1 MKKGKFQSLSFKI
14 MSSIVVTSMV
24 IIVGIFLSFEKINKK
39 AFYDVEFQKAK
50 LIVKTIE
57 PLVAIDIYLGLED
70 KMHSLVNQLL
80 KNNDILSVTILQHN
94 KPLYKVESKNQNGT
108 LFVFKKDI
116 LQPNSQKK
124 IGTIEL
130 NYSNHTYKQL
140 VNKYNKLLMIMLVAL
155 GVIFILLSIY
165 IEGLLKP
172 LKKVAKLLKGFSPEK
187 KLEIQVIKQN
197 NEVSL
202 ILTALNEMQEK
213 IYDFT
218 RKQKDINVYLE
229 KEVNKKTSELQEQL
243 FKDDLTQLPNRKKLF
258 SDIKNSKNDGAL
270 LILNIDDFKE
280 INDFYGQSV
289 GDYIL
294 VEFTKRLQN
303 FLEDEKNITLSR
315 LSGDEFALF
324 FVHRPSYRSFMR
336 VVNNLTKETE
346 KMVFEYEQSE
356 IFIRITIG
364 GTMDLHDEMLEKA
377 DIALKIAKK
386 QKKYF
391 LLYDEKLDVKRQYK
405 ENMEWVKKLKSA
417 IKEDRI
423 VPYFQPIFDV
433 KTQKPV
439 SYECLI
445 RLIDTDGSVI
455 SPYKFLTIAQ
465 KSKLYPQLTQI
476 MVEKSCQYF
485 QHKNTTFS
493 VNLSINDILDVDM
506 VAYIQKCVKKYDVKN
521 KIVFEILETEGIDNY
536 EEVSSFILSMKR
548 LGCKISIDDFG
559 SGYSNF
565 EHILKL
571 DIDYIKID
579 GSLIKNLDTDVN
591 VQIVVETIVDF
602 SKKLH
607 LITIAEF
614 VHNQA
619 VFEKVKLLDIE
630 RVQGFYLG
638 EPDKEILED

>member
-1 MKKGKFQSLSFKI
+1 MQKRKFESLSFKI
-14 MSSIVVTSMV
+14 ISSIILTSVV
-24 IIVGIFLSFEKINKK
+24 IIIGIFLSFETINKK
-39 AFYDVEFQKAK
+39 AFYNVELQKAK

-57 PLVAIDIYLGLED
+57 PLVAIDIYLGMQN
-70 KMHSLVNQLL
+70 KMESIVKELI
-80 KNNDILSVTILQHN
+80 KNKDILSVKILKN
-94 KPLYKVESKNQNGT
+94 DKLIYEVKSKNKYKS
-108 LFVFKKDI
+108 LFIITYNI
-116 LQPNSQKK
+116 LQPNSKKK
-124 IGTIEL
+124 IGTIVL
-130 NYSNHTYKQL
+130 DYSNHNYEQLIYK
-140 VNKYNKLLMIMLVAL
+140 YTKLLVIMLVIL
-155 GVIFILLSIY
+155 FIISALLSIY
-165 IEGLLKP
+165 IKNILRPLRRIARLLQD
-172 LKKVAKLLKGFSPEK
+172 FSPEK
-187 KLEIQVIKQN
+187 KLKIKLMKEDNEI
-197 NEVSL
+197 SL
-202 ILTALNEMQEK
+202 ILSALNEMQEK
-213 IYDFT
+213 IFDFAS
-218 RKQKDINVYLE
+218 KQKDINAYLE
-229 KEVNKKTSELQEQL
+229 KEVDSKTVELRKQL
-243 FKDDLTQLPNRKKLF
+243 FIDDLTQLPNRKKLF
-258 SDIKNSKNDGAL
+258 NAIASSENDRAL

-294 VEFTKRLQN
+294 IEFAKELQH
-303 FLEDEKNITLSR
+303 FLKDEKNIMLSR

-324 FVHRPSYRSFMR
+324 FQHKPSEKSFMR
-336 VVNNLTKETE
+336 VINSLTKEIE
-346 KMVFEYEQSE
+346 KMVFEYEQNE
-356 IFIRITIG
+356 IFIRVTIG
-364 GTMDLHDEMLEKA
+364 ATLDSNEMLEKA
-377 DIALKIAKK
+377 DIALKLAKEH
-386 QKKYF
+386 KKYF
-391 LLYDEKLDVKRQYK
+391 LLYDKKFDVKRQYK
-405 ENMEWVKKLKSA
+405 ENMEWVQKIKSA

-423 VPYFQPIFDV
+423 VPYFQPIFDAI
-433 KTQKPV
+433 TQKPV

-476 MVEKSCQYF
+476 MLEKSCQYF
-485 QHKNTTFS
+485 QDRDTTFS

-506 VAYIQKCVKKYDVKN
+506 VTYIQKCIKKHNVSN

-536 EEVSSFILSMKR
+536 VEVSSFILSMKK

-579 GSLIKNLDTDVN
+579 GSLIKNLETDIN
-591 VQIVVETIVDF
+591 AQIVVETIVDF
-602 SKKLH
+602 AKKLN

-638 EPDKEILED
+638 EPNRDI